1 MVAFQFLGE
10 LLLEFVKGILNIF
23 FSTQNE
29 VGGIFG
35 GLFRIIDITNYIE
48 ILNSYKQ
55 SFGVGDWIV
64 AVLGIIVLLA
74 LIVGFFF
81 VLYRLISRLVR
92 RYFSKKPLNDDL
104 LDEIARLN
112 AELTR
117 VHRSRERLLDLQS
130 RMGGTVGQ
138 RAAQEMAE
146 SEYDE
151 SVIGAPQGVAAGMAG
166 GMVAAGGGVAVA
178 AAVPSNIVVSAAPQ
192 TSSLSNP
199 TGNRYYKLI
208 EIDELFQG
216 EEPPQYE
223 FNNDVS
229 LEEICDN
236 IRHWACK
243 ERRLFYEPR
252 VIRLFVSAL
261 ATTRLIILQGI
272 SGTGKTSLPYALGV
286 FLNNPATIAPVQPSW
301 RDRTEIFGYF
311 NEFTKR
317 YNETEILRAMY
328 EALWNDNVYLTV
340 IDEANISRIEYY
352 FAELLSIYE
361 LPSRDNWCVDLTSSG
376 WDTDPHFIKKG
387 RMKLP
392 DNMWYIATI
401 NNDDSTFSVSDKVY
415 DRAIPI
421 NINSKGV
428 PFEADEEKAVSYR
441 LSYKHLE
448 EMFKEAQEKYKVS
461 QENIDKF
468 NKMDDYV
475 IEHFRLAFGNRIV
488 KQLNEFVPVYVAC
501 GGTEIDG
508 LDYVLCN
515 KILRKFESLN
525 LNYIRDEV
533 DGYIEYLNTHFGE
546 ENMTESKEYLL
557 RLKKLF

>member
-1 MVAFQFLGE
+1 MIAWTVLGE
-10 LLLEFVKGILNIF
+10 LLLQFVGGILNVFVSPIGQ
-23 FSTQNE
+23 T
-29 VGGIFG
+29 GGIMG
-35 GLFRIIDITNYIE
+35 GLFEIINVTEYIA
-48 ILNSYKQ
+48 IFNDYKR
-55 SFGVGDWIV
+55 SFTPVDWIV
-64 AVLGIIVLLA
+64 SIIGVVILIVLISA
-74 LIVGFFF
+74 LVGLLVFYVVKFF
-81 VLYRLISRLVR
+81 R
-92 RYFSKKPLNDDL
+92 RHFTRKALNDDL
-104 LDEIARLN
+104 LDEISRLN

-117 VHRSRERLLDLQS
+117 AYRSREKILELNGLMPKDFSKEQLDSL
-130 RMGGTVGQ
+130 G
-138 RAAQEMAE
+138 
-146 SEYDE
+146 DE
-151 SVIGAPQGVAAGMAG
+151 SKPAITADGEASEDEQKKE
-166 GMVAAGGGVAVA
+166 
-178 AAVPSNIVVSAAPQ
+178 VVTNGES
-192 TSSLSNP
+192 
-199 TGNRYYKLI
+199 RYYKLI
-208 EIDELFQG
+208 EIDKLYHSENV
-216 EEPPQYE
+216 PQFE
-223 FNNDVS
+223 FNNDVT
-229 LEEICDN
+229 LEELCDN

-243 ERRLFYEPR
+243 ERRLFYEPKI
-252 VIRLFVSAL
+252 IRLFVSAL
-261 ATTRLIILQGI
+261 STTRLLILQGI

-286 FLNNPATIAPVQPSW
+286 FLENPTTIAPVQPSW

-340 IDEANISRIEYY
+340 IDEANISRMEYY
-352 FAELLSIYE
+352 FAELLSIFE

-376 WDTDPHFIKKG
+376 WDSDPEFIKRG

-392 DNMWYIATI
+392 DNMWFVATI
-401 NNDDSTFSVSDKVY
+401 NNDDSTFSISDKVY

-421 NINSKGV
+421 NINTKGV
-428 PFEADEEKAVSYR
+428 PFEADESKVKHYR
-441 LSYKHLE
+441 VSYKHLE
-448 EMFKEAQEKYKVS
+448 ELFKEAQVKYKVS

-533 DGYIEYLNTHFGE
+533 DGYIEYLNNTFGE
-546 ENMTESKEYLL
+546 ANMQESKEYLL

>member
-1 MVAFQFLGE
+1 MVVWEFLGA
-10 LLLEFVKGILNIF
+10 LFLEFVKGLFNIF
-23 FSTQNE
+23 VSSTSE

-35 GLFRIIDITNYIE
+35 GLFRIINVVGYIDL
-48 ILNSYKQ
+48 LNAYKA
-55 SFGVGDWIV
+55 SFGVGDWLI
-64 AVLGIIVLLA
+64 AVLGMIVFVA
-74 LIVGFFF
+74 FVVAFVWVCVYFISKFF
-81 VLYRLISRLVR
+81 R
-92 RYFSKKPLNDDL
+92 RYFSKKPINEDL
-104 LDEIARLN
+104 LDEISRLN
-112 AELTR
+112 TELAR
-117 VHRSRERLLDLQS
+117 AHRSRERLMDLS
-130 RMGGTVGQ
+130 GRMGGNLGGYNDEASGEDGQ
-138 RAAQEMAE
+138 VVAQGMA
-146 SEYDE
+146 
-151 SVIGAPQGVAAGMAG
+151 QGMAAGMA
-166 GMVAAGGGVAVA
+166 VAATGG
-178 AAVPSNIVVSAAPQ
+178 APLVIQ
-192 TSSLSNP
+192 AQQQNSIASTSGS
-199 TGNRYYKLI
+199 RYYKLL
-208 EIDELFQG
+208 EIDDLYLG
-216 EEPPQYE
+216 ENPPEFE
-223 FNNDVS
+223 FNTDVT

-236 IRHWACK
+236 IRHWCCK
-243 ERRLFYEPR
+243 ERKLFYEPR

-272 SGTGKTSLPYALGV
+272 SGTGKTSLPYALGL
-286 FLNNPATIAPVQPSW
+286 FLENPTTIASVQPSW

-328 EALWNDNVYLTV
+328 EARWNDNVYLTV

-352 FAELLSIYE
+352 FAELLSVYE
-361 LPSRDNWCVDLTSSG
+361 LPSRENWVVDLTTSG
-376 WDTDPHFIKKG
+376 WDTDPHYVEKG
-387 RMKLP
+387 RLKLP
-392 DNMWYIATI
+392 ENMWYVATI

-421 NINSKGV
+421 NINTKGI
-428 PFEADEEKAVSYR
+428 PFIPDDEKAKNYR
-441 LSYKHLE
+441 ISFKHLE
-448 EMFKEAQEKYKVS
+448 SMFKDAQEKYKVS

-501 GGTEIDG
+501 GGSEIDG

-533 DGYIEYLNTHFGE
+533 DGYIDYLNANFGE
-546 ENMTESKEYLL
+546 ENMQESKEYLM